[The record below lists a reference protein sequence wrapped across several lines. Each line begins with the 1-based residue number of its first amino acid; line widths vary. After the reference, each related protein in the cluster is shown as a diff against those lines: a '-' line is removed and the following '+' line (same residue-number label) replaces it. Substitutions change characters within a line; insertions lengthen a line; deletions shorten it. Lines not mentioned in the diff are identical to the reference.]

1 VSNAGLDRDGG
12 WGGPSRIGLVRV
24 EDDWLFNP
32 LQEQTHILDDR
43 GMVQNLGDDLV

>member
-1 VSNAGLDRDGG
+1 VSNAGPIRDGK

-24 EDDWLFNP
+24 GDNWLLNS

-43 GMVQNLGDDLV
+43 GMVRNLGDDLV